1 MKGLSKWLV
10 TRTPVSRVER
20 LVVAA
25 AVAVLLTVEPACG
38 PALVGAARVL
48 LLPGALSSL
57 SGSSS
62 PAPARRCATSRPTR
76 SSARAVPVATRASS
90 RVRRWTAAALVAL
103 ALGSLTGCAGVGEF
117 RTKIEA
123 EGCIPGPCPR

>member
-38 PALVGAARVL
+38 PAIVK
-48 LLPGALSSL
+48 ALA
-57 SGSSS
+57 G
-62 PAPARRCATSRPTR
+62 P
-76 SSARAVPVATRASS
+76 
-90 RVRRWTAAALVAL
+90 AAAAAPPPVKP
-103 ALGSLTGCAGVGEF
+103 GS
-117 RTKIEA
+117 
-123 EGCIPGPCPR
+123 